1 MSEPFIRPC
10 FDMTREIFVK
20 RDLNGDVTLTS
31 HEKTFNTPT
40 KKTAASS
47 FSGAKDVKE
56 FKQTE
61 PKLLTYYF
69 TRQAQAKKIVQ

>member
-1 MSEPFIRPC
+1 MSEPFIKPS

-20 RDLNGDVTLTS
+20 RDLNGGVTLIS
-31 HEKTFNTPT
+31 HENTINTPT

-47 FSGAKDVKE
+47 FSGIKDVKE
-56 FKQTE
+56 FNQTD

-69 TRQAQAKKIVQ
+69 TR